1 MIFYRNFYLDGRKI
15 FYIFFVGIMLIK
27 LFLSGKIIM
36 WNNLFILMGVVFFI
50 KSNIISKIIIIV
62 FGLCEY

>member
-15 FYIFFVGIMLIK
+15 FNIFFVGIMLIK

-50 KSNIISKIIIIV
+50 KCNNK
-62 FGLCEY
+62 

>member
-50 KSNIISKIIIIV
+50 KSNNK
-62 FGLCEY
+62 